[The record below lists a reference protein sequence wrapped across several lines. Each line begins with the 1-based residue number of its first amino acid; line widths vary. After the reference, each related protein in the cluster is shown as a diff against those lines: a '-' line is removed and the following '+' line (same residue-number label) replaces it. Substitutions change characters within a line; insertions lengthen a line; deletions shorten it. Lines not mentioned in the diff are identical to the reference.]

1 MTSGLYADCCA
12 INCREIT
19 LEIAA
24 KIAAKFAAKIA
35 SVNGPLHMRLHN
47 VDPVSPGPVEVGDF
61 LFWFVIFFGPILS
74 LKLQTELSQDSLIAK
89 GFIFEV
95 SSKSRKRKEAEKL
108 ERQEREYR

>member
-1 MTSGLYADCCA
+1 
-12 INCREIT
+12 
-19 LEIAA
+19 
-24 KIAAKFAAKIA
+24 
-35 SVNGPLHMRLHN
+35 MRLHN

-108 ERQEREYR
+108 ERQEREYKLK